1 VESPD
6 PDLGPIVATLREFLV
21 RAEALRV
28 VLLFDRGDVE
38 PLVVDCDAAGA
49 LEVADG
55 DVVRSVEPGAFAADA
70 PLPLPEVHRLPPV
83 EVDPDVG
90 QITAPLGTIERTATG
105 VRATAHLFGGRSVFT
120 AAFETNDPD
129 APLFIAARG
138 DEPLVISLGG
148 REWELPE

>member
-1 VESPD
+1 MEHRD
-6 PDLGPIVATLREFLV
+6 PDLGPIVATLRAFLV
-21 RAEALRV
+21 QTEALRV
-28 VLLFDRGDVE
+28 VLLLDRGDAE

-49 LEVADG
+49 LEIADG
-55 DVVRSVEPGAFAADA
+55 EVIRSLEPGAFAADA
-70 PLPLPEVHRLPPV
+70 PLPLPDVHRLPPV

-90 QITAPLGTIERTATG
+90 QITAPLGTLERTATG

-120 AAFETNDPD
+120 AAFQTNDPD

-138 DEPLVISLGG
+138 EEPLVISLGA